1 MLLLSLRSA
10 LSQHTLPS
18 QQTVSLSADSVVPP
32 EARTLTFTPPET
44 SRVRGVEIVSS
55 RRDIKEARVFLSP
68 SLPSSFSVD
77 LASPLLA
84 YKVASLLFNQEVPV
98 WLDVI
103 IGSAALAALYVVISG
118 DTSLDAY
125 LQ

>member
-1 MLLLSLRSA
+1 
-10 LSQHTLPS
+10 
-18 QQTVSLSADSVVPP
+18 
-32 EARTLTFTPPET
+32 
-44 SRVRGVEIVSS
+44 
-55 RRDIKEARVFLSP
+55 
-68 SLPSSFSVD
+68 VD

-103 IGSAALAALYVVISG
+103 IGSAALAALYVVLSG